1 MPRGRLELRTQNS
14 ELRTQDFP
22 WGFGLF
28 KKVLIANR
36 GEIAVR
42 IIRACKEMKIAT
54 VAIYSE
60 ADRDSLHVKMADE
73 AVCVGPPA
81 NKDSYLNMPNIISA
95 AMITGSEAIH
105 PGYAYFSEQAS
116 FAEAC
121 EACNLK
127 FIGPKASA
135 IELMGDKARAKET
148 AAKAGVPVIP
158 GSKGTIQSEQDA
170 FKTASKMGYPIRLK
184 ATAGGGGRG
193 IRVVQN
199 EEELAGA
206 LRIAQAEAESAF
218 GNGEL
223 YVEKEI
229 EEPRHVEIQLIGD
242 EHGHYVHLG
251 ERECSIQRR
260 NQKLV
265 EEAPSA
271 AVTPQIRNRMGE
283 AAVKLAKAVGYTNAG
298 TVEFLLDKNGD
309 FYFMEMNTRV
319 QVEHPVTEFVTGVDI
334 LKEQLRVAS
343 GENLSIAQKDVQIE
357 GHAIEC
363 RIIAE
368 DPANNFSPSAGRIQ
382 SLVMPGGIGVRI
394 DTHIYGGYEIPPY
407 YDAMLA
413 KLIVWGKTR
422 DEAIARMMRCLSE
435 FDIQGIKTNID
446 YQKQIISNAY
456 FRKGELSTS
465 FIVRRMGGGV

>member
-1 MPRGRLELRTQNS
+1 M
-14 ELRTQDFP
+14 
-22 WGFGLF
+22 F
-28 KKVLIANR
+28 KKILIANR

-60 ADRDSLHVKMADE
+60 ADRNSLHVKMADE
-73 AVCVGPPA
+73 AICVGPAP
-81 NKDSYLNMPNIISA
+81 NKESYLNMPNIISA
-95 AMITGSEAIH
+95 AIITGAEAIH
-105 PGYAYFSEQAS
+105 PGYAYFSEQPS

-127 FIGPKASA
+127 FIGPNASA

-158 GSKGTIQSEQDA
+158 GSKGIIKSEQDA
-170 FKTASKMGYPIRLK
+170 FKTASKMGYPVRLK

-193 IRVVQN
+193 IRVVHS
-199 EEELAGA
+199 EEDLAGQIK
-206 LRIAQAEAESAF
+206 IATAEAESAF

-223 YVEKEI
+223 YMEKEI
-229 EEPRHVEIQLIGD
+229 EDPRHVEIQILGD
-242 EHGHYVHLG
+242 EHGHYVYLG

-260 NQKLV
+260 NQKLL

-271 AVTPQIRNRMGE
+271 AVTPAIRSRMGE
-283 AAVKLAKAVGYTNAG
+283 SAIRLAKAVGYANAG
-298 TVEFLLDKNGD
+298 TIEFLLDKKGD

-319 QVEHPVTEFVTGVDI
+319 QVEHPVTEAVTGVDI
-334 LKEQLRVAS
+334 VKEQIRIAH
-343 GENLSIAQKDVQIE
+343 GEKLGFQQKDVKIE

-368 DPANNFSPSAGRIQ
+368 DPSNNFAPSVGTIKR
-382 SLVMPGGIGVRI
+382 LVTPGGIGVRL
-394 DTHIYGGYEIPPY
+394 DTHIYAGYEIPPY

-413 KLIVWGKTR
+413 KLIVWGADR
-422 DEAIARMMRCLSE
+422 PEAISRMHRCLSE
-435 FDIQGIKTNID
+435 FEIEGIKTNIE
-446 YQKQIISNAY
+446 YQEQILSNPY
-456 FRKGELSTS
+456 FKKGELSTS
-465 FIVRRMGGGV
+465 FIPRRMNGVS

>member
-1 MPRGRLELRTQNS
+1 
-14 ELRTQDFP
+14 
-22 WGFGLF
+22 LF

-36 GEIAVR
+36 GEIAIR
-42 IIRACKEMKIAT
+42 IIRACKELGVAT

-60 ADRDSLHVKMADE
+60 ADRNSLHVRMADE
-73 AVCVGPPA
+73 AICVGPAP
-81 NKDSYLNMPNIISA
+81 NRDSYLNMPNIISA
-95 AMITGSEAIH
+95 AMITGAEAIH

-158 GSKGTIQSEQDA
+158 GSPGTIENEQDA
-170 FKTASKMGYPIRLK
+170 FRIAARMGYPIRLK

-193 IRVVQN
+193 IRVVN
-199 EEELAGA
+199 GEEELASA
-206 LRIAQAEAESAF
+206 LRTAQAEAEAAF
-218 GNGEL
+218 GNGLL
-223 YVEKEI
+223 YIEKEI
-229 EEPRHVEIQLIGD
+229 VEPRHIEIQLMSD
-242 EHGHYVHLG
+242 EHGNHVHLG

-265 EEAPSA
+265 EEAPSC
-271 AVTPQIRNRMGE
+271 AVTPAIRKRMGD
-283 AAVKLAKAVGYTNAG
+283 AAIKLARAVGYSNAG
-298 TVEFLLDKNGD
+298 TVEFLLDRNGE

-319 QVEHPVTEFVTGVDI
+319 QVEHPVTELVTGVDI
-334 LKEQLRVAS
+334 VREQILVAAGS
-343 GENLSIAQKDVQIE
+343 KLGISQRDIAIN

-368 DPANNFSPSAGRIQ
+368 DPANNFAPSVGTIQ
-382 SLVMPGGIGVRI
+382 HLAAPGGLGVRL
-394 DTHIYGGYEIPPY
+394 DTHIYGGYQIPPY

-413 KLIVWGKTR
+413 KLVVWGR
-422 DEAIARMMRCLSE
+422 DRKEAIARMMRCLSE
-435 FDIQGIKTNID
+435 YEIDGIKTNIS
-446 YQKQIISNAY
+446 YQMEIISNPY
-456 FRKGELSTS
+456 FQKGELSTS
-465 FIVRRMGGGV
+465 FIPRRMNVSEQ

>member
-1 MPRGRLELRTQNS
+1 M
-14 ELRTQDFP
+14 
-22 WGFGLF
+22 F
-28 KKVLIANR
+28 KKILIANR

-42 IIRACKEMKIAT
+42 IIRACKEMRIAT

-60 ADRDSLHVKMADE
+60 ADRDSLHVRLADE
-73 AVCVGPPA
+73 AVCVGPPPS
-81 NKDSYLNMPNIISA
+81 KDSYLNMPNIISA
-95 AMITGSEAIH
+95 AIITGAEAIH
-105 PGYAYFSEQAS
+105 PGYGYFSEQAS

-135 IELMGDKARAKET
+135 IELMGDKARAKEV

-158 GSKGTIQSEQDA
+158 GSKGVITTEQEA
-170 FKTASKMGYPIRLK
+170 FRTAAKMGYPVRLK

-193 IRVVQN
+193 IRIVHN

-206 LRIAQAEAESAF
+206 FKVAQAEAESAF

-223 YVEKEI
+223 YMEKEI
-229 EEPRHVEIQLIGD
+229 EEPRHVEIQILGD

-260 NQKLV
+260 NQKLI
-265 EEAPSA
+265 EEAPSV
-271 AVTPQIRNRMGE
+271 AVTPQIRHRMGE
-283 AAVKLAKAVGYTNAG
+283 AAIKLAKAVGYTSAG
-298 TVEFLLDKNGD
+298 TVEFLLDRNGD
-309 FYFMEMNTRV
+309 FYFMEMNTRI
-319 QVEHPVTEFVTGVDI
+319 QVEHPVTEAVTGVDI
-334 LKEQLRVAS
+334 MKEQIRIAA
-343 GENLSIAQKDVQIE
+343 GEKFDLAQKDVKLE

-368 DPANNFSPSAGRIQ
+368 DPSNNFAPSAGTIRH
-382 SLVMPGGIGVRI
+382 LVLPGGIGVRV
-394 DTHIYGGYEIPPY
+394 DTHIHAGYNVPPY

-413 KLIVWGKTR
+413 KLIVWARNR
-422 DEAIARMMRCLSE
+422 DEAIARMMRSLSE
-435 FDIQGIKTNID
+435 FEIDGIKTNID

-465 FIVRRMGGGV
+465 FIPRRMGAMT

>member
-1 MPRGRLELRTQNS
+1 M
-14 ELRTQDFP
+14 
-22 WGFGLF
+22 F

-36 GEIAVR
+36 GEIAIR
-42 IIRACKEMKIAT
+42 IIRACKELGVAT

-60 ADRDSLHVKMADE
+60 ADRNSLHVRMADE
-73 AVCVGPPA
+73 AICVGPAP
-81 NKDSYLNMPNIISA
+81 NRDSYLNMPNIISA
-95 AMITGSEAIH
+95 AMITGAEAIH

-135 IELMGDKARAKET
+135 IELMGDKAKAKET

-158 GSKGTIQSEQDA
+158 GSPGTIENEQDA
-170 FKTASKMGYPIRLK
+170 FRIAARMGYPIRLK

-193 IRVVQN
+193 IRVVN
-199 EEELAGA
+199 GEEELASA
-206 LRIAQAEAESAF
+206 LRTAQAEAEAAF
-218 GNGEL
+218 GNGLL
-223 YVEKEI
+223 YIEKEI
-229 EEPRHVEIQLIGD
+229 VEPRHIEIQLMSD
-242 EHGHYVHLG
+242 EHGNHVHLG

-265 EEAPSA
+265 EEAPSC
-271 AVTPQIRNRMGE
+271 AVTPAIRKRMGD
-283 AAVKLAKAVGYTNAG
+283 AAIKLARAVGYSNAG
-298 TVEFLLDKNGD
+298 TVEFLLDRNGE

-334 LKEQLRVAS
+334 VREQILVAAGS
-343 GENLSIAQKDVQIE
+343 KLGISQRDIAIN

-368 DPANNFSPSAGRIQ
+368 DPANNFAPSVGTIQ
-382 SLVMPGGIGVRI
+382 HLAAPGGLGVRL
-394 DTHIYGGYEIPPY
+394 DTHIYGGYQIPPY

-413 KLIVWGKTR
+413 KLVVWGR
-422 DEAIARMMRCLSE
+422 DRKEAITRMMRCLSE
-435 FDIQGIKTNID
+435 YEIDGIKTNIS
-446 YQKQIISNAY
+446 YQMEIISNPY
-456 FRKGELSTS
+456 FQKGELSTS
-465 FIVRRMGGGV
+465 FIPRRMNAGGQ

>member
-1 MPRGRLELRTQNS
+1 
-14 ELRTQDFP
+14 
-22 WGFGLF
+22 
-28 KKVLIANR
+28 VANR

-42 IIRACKEMKIAT
+42 IIRACREMKIAT

-60 ADRDSLHVKMADE
+60 ADRNSLHVRMADE
-73 AVCVGPPA
+73 AICVGPAP
-81 NKDSYLNMPNIISA
+81 NKESYLNMPNIISA
-95 AMITGSEAIH
+95 AIITGAEAIH

-170 FKTASKMGYPIRLK
+170 FKTASKMGYPVRLK

-193 IRVVQN
+193 IRVVHS
-199 EEELAGA
+199 EDELAGQ
-206 LRIAQAEAESAF
+206 LRIATAEAESAF

-223 YVEKEI
+223 YMEKEI
-229 EEPRHVEIQLIGD
+229 EDPRHVEIQLIGD
-242 EHGHYVHLG
+242 EHGHYVYLG

-260 NQKLV
+260 NQKLL
-265 EEAPSA
+265 EEAPSV
-271 AVTPQIRNRMGE
+271 AVTPAIRTKMGE
-283 AAVKLAKAVGYTNAG
+283 AAIKLAKTVGYANAG
-298 TVEFLLDKNGD
+298 TVEYLLDRKGD

-334 LKEQLRVAS
+334 VKEQIRVAA
-343 GENLSIAQKDVQIE
+343 GEKLSVTQKDIKID
-357 GHAIEC
+357 GHSIEC

-368 DPANNFSPSAGRIQ
+368 DPSNNFCPSVGTIKHLA
-382 SLVMPGGIGVRI
+382 MPGGIGVRV
-394 DTHIYGGYEIPPY
+394 DSHIYGGYEIPPY

-413 KLIVWGKTR
+413 KLVVWGQDR
-422 DEAIARMMRCLSE
+422 NEAIARMLRCLSE
-435 FDIQGIKTNID
+435 LEIEGVKTNIS
-446 YQKQIISNAY
+446 YQIEILSNAY

-465 FIVRRMGGGV
+465 FIPRRMNGG

>member
-1 MPRGRLELRTQNS
+1 
-14 ELRTQDFP
+14 
-22 WGFGLF
+22 
-28 KKVLIANR
+28 
-36 GEIAVR
+36 
-42 IIRACKEMKIAT
+42 MKIAT

-60 ADRDSLHVKMADE
+60 ADKDSLHVRMADE
-73 AVCVGPPA
+73 AICVGPPA
-81 NKDSYLNMPNIISA
+81 NKESYLNMPNIISA
-95 AMITGSEAIH
+95 ATITGAEAIH

-121 EACNLK
+121 EACNIK

-170 FKTASKMGYPIRLK
+170 FKTARKMGYPIRLK

-193 IRVVQN
+193 IRVVHS
-199 EEELAGA
+199 EEDLASQ
-206 LRIAQAEAESAF
+206 LRVAIAEAESAF
-218 GNGEL
+218 GNGEM
-223 YVEKEI
+223 YIEKEI

-260 NQKLV
+260 NQKLI
-265 EEAPSA
+265 EESPSV
-271 AVTPQIRNRMGE
+271 AVNPAIRNRMGE
-283 AAVKLAKAVGYTNAG
+283 SAVKLAKAVGYANAG

-319 QVEHPVTEFVTGVDI
+319 QVEHPVTEFVTGMDI
-334 LKEQLRVAS
+334 VKEQIKVAA
-343 GENLSIAQKDVQIE
+343 GEKLSVTQKDIKLN

-368 DPANNFSPSAGRIQ
+368 DPSNNFAPSVGTVRHLA
-382 SLVMPGGIGVRI
+382 VPGGIGVRV

-413 KLIVWGKTR
+413 KLIVWGQDR
-422 DEAIARMMRCLSE
+422 DEAISRMMRCLSE
-435 FDIQGIKTNID
+435 YEIEGVKTNIS
-446 YQKQIISNAY
+446 YQMEILSNPY
-456 FRKGELSTS
+456 FKKGELSTS
-465 FIVRRMGGGV
+465 FIPRRMNTNA

>member
-1 MPRGRLELRTQNS
+1 M
-14 ELRTQDFP
+14 
-22 WGFGLF
+22 F

-36 GEIAVR
+36 GEIAIR
-42 IIRACKEMKIAT
+42 IIRACKELGVAT

-60 ADRDSLHVKMADE
+60 ADRNSLHVRMADE
-73 AVCVGPPA
+73 AICVGPAP
-81 NKDSYLNMPNIISA
+81 NRDSYLNMPNIISA
-95 AMITGSEAIH
+95 AMITGAEAIH

-135 IELMGDKARAKET
+135 IELMGDKAKAKET

-158 GSKGTIQSEQDA
+158 GSPGTIENEQDA
-170 FKTASKMGYPIRLK
+170 FRIAARMGYPIRLK

-193 IRVVQN
+193 IRVVN
-199 EEELAGA
+199 GEEELASA
-206 LRIAQAEAESAF
+206 LRTAQAEAEAAF
-218 GNGEL
+218 GNGLL
-223 YVEKEI
+223 YIEKEI
-229 EEPRHVEIQLIGD
+229 VEPRHIEIQLMSD
-242 EHGHYVHLG
+242 EHGNHVHLG

-265 EEAPSA
+265 EEAPSC
-271 AVTPQIRNRMGE
+271 AVTPAIRKRMGD
-283 AAVKLAKAVGYTNAG
+283 AAIKLARAVGYSNAG
-298 TVEFLLDKNGD
+298 TVEFLLDKNSE

-334 LKEQLRVAS
+334 VREQIMVAAGS
-343 GENLSIAQKDVQIE
+343 KLSISQRDITIN

-368 DPANNFSPSAGRIQ
+368 DPANNFAPSVGTIQ
-382 SLVMPGGIGVRI
+382 HLAAPGGLGVRL
-394 DTHIYGGYEIPPY
+394 DTHIYGGYQIPPY

-413 KLIVWGKTR
+413 KLIVWGR
-422 DEAIARMMRCLSE
+422 DRKEAIARMMRCLSE
-435 FDIQGIKTNID
+435 YEIDGIKTNIS
-446 YQKQIISNAY
+446 YQMEIISNPY
-456 FRKGELSTS
+456 FQKGELSTS
-465 FIVRRMGGGV
+465 FIPRRMNAGGQ

>member
-1 MPRGRLELRTQNS
+1 
-14 ELRTQDFP
+14 
-22 WGFGLF
+22 
-28 KKVLIANR
+28 
-36 GEIAVR
+36 
-42 IIRACKEMKIAT
+42 MKIAT

-60 ADRDSLHVKMADE
+60 ADKDSLHVRMADE
-73 AVCVGPPA
+73 AICVGPPA
-81 NKDSYLNMPNIISA
+81 NKESYLNMPNIISA
-95 AMITGSEAIH
+95 ATITGAEAIH

-121 EACNLK
+121 EACNIK

-170 FKTASKMGYPIRLK
+170 FKTARKMGYPIRLK

-193 IRVVQN
+193 IRVVHS
-199 EEELAGA
+199 EEDLASQ
-206 LRIAQAEAESAF
+206 LRVAIAEAESAF
-218 GNGEL
+218 GNGEM
-223 YVEKEI
+223 YIEKEI

-260 NQKLV
+260 NQKLI
-265 EEAPSA
+265 EESPSV
-271 AVTPQIRNRMGE
+271 AVNPAIRNRMGE
-283 AAVKLAKAVGYTNAG
+283 AAVKLAKAVGYANAG

-319 QVEHPVTEFVTGVDI
+319 QVEHPVTEFVTGMDI
-334 LKEQLRVAS
+334 VKEQIKVAAS
-343 GENLSIAQKDVQIE
+343 EKLSVTQKDIKLN

-368 DPANNFSPSAGRIQ
+368 DPSNNFAPSVGTVRHLA
-382 SLVMPGGIGVRI
+382 VPGGIGVRV

-413 KLIVWGKTR
+413 KLIVWGQDR
-422 DEAIARMMRCLSE
+422 DEAISRMMRCLSE
-435 FDIQGIKTNID
+435 YEIEGVKTNIS
-446 YQKQIISNAY
+446 YQMEILSNPY
-456 FRKGELSTS
+456 FKKGELSTS
-465 FIVRRMGGGV
+465 FIPRRMNTNA

>member
-1 MPRGRLELRTQNS
+1 M
-14 ELRTQDFP
+14 
-22 WGFGLF
+22 F

-36 GEIAVR
+36 GEIAIR
-42 IIRACKEMKIAT
+42 IIRACKEMNIAT

-60 ADRDSLHVKMADE
+60 ADVNSLHVRMADE
-73 AVCVGPPA
+73 AVCVGPAP
-81 NKDSYLNMPNIISA
+81 NKESYLNMPNIISA
-95 AMITGSEAIH
+95 AIITGADAIH

-127 FIGPKASA
+127 FIGPSASA

-148 AAKAGVPVIP
+148 AMKAGVPVIP
-158 GSKGTIQSEQDA
+158 GSKGTLESEQEA
-170 FKTASKMGYPIRLK
+170 FKLASKMGYPIRLK

-199 EEELAGA
+199 DSELANA
-206 LRIAQAEAESAF
+206 IKIASSEAESAF

-223 YVEKEI
+223 YLEKDI
-229 EEPRHVEIQLIGD
+229 EDPRHIEIQLMGD
-242 EHGHYVHLG
+242 EHGNYVHLG

-260 NQKLV
+260 NQKLI
-265 EEAPSA
+265 EEAPSC
-271 AVTPQIRNRMGE
+271 AVTPAIRNKMGE
-283 AAVKLAKAVGYTNAG
+283 AAIKLAKAVNYKNAG

-334 LKEQLRVAS
+334 VKEQIRVAM
-343 GENLSIAQKDVQIE
+343 GDKLDIRQKDISIH
-357 GHAIEC
+357 GHSIEC

-368 DPANNFSPSAGRIQ
+368 DPDNNFAPSVGRIEH
-382 SLVMPGGIGVRI
+382 LAAPGGIGVRL
-394 DTHIYGGYEIPPY
+394 DTHIYAGYDIPPY

-413 KLIVWGKTR
+413 KLIVWGINR
-422 DEAIARMMRCLSE
+422 DEAVARMARCLSE
-435 FDIQGIKTNID
+435 YEISGVKTNIE
-446 YQKQIISNAY
+446 YQQKIISNAY

-465 FIVRRMGGGV
+465 FIPRRMGM

>member
-1 MPRGRLELRTQNS
+1 M
-14 ELRTQDFP
+14 
-22 WGFGLF
+22 F
-28 KKVLIANR
+28 KKILVANR

-42 IIRACKEMKIAT
+42 VIRACREMKIAT

-60 ADRDSLHVKMADE
+60 ADRNSLHVRMADE
-73 AVCVGPPA
+73 AICVGPAP
-81 NKDSYLNMPNIISA
+81 NKESYLNMPNIISA
-95 AMITGSEAIH
+95 AIITGAEAIH

-170 FKTASKMGYPIRLK
+170 FKTASKMGYPVRLK

-193 IRVVQN
+193 IRVVHS
-199 EEELAGA
+199 EDELAGQ
-206 LRIAQAEAESAF
+206 LRIATAEAESAF

-223 YVEKEI
+223 YMEKEI
-229 EEPRHVEIQLIGD
+229 EDPRHVEIQLIGD
-242 EHGHYVHLG
+242 EHGHYVYLG

-260 NQKLV
+260 NQKLL
-265 EEAPSA
+265 EEAPSV
-271 AVTPQIRNRMGE
+271 AVTPAIRAKMGE
-283 AAVKLAKAVGYTNAG
+283 AAIKLAKTVGYANAG
-298 TVEFLLDKNGD
+298 TVEYLLDRKGD

-334 LKEQLRVAS
+334 VKEQIRVAA
-343 GENLSIAQKDVQIE
+343 GENLSVTQKDIKID
-357 GHAIEC
+357 GHSIEC

-368 DPANNFSPSAGRIQ
+368 DPSNNFCPSVGTIKHLA
-382 SLVMPGGIGVRI
+382 MPGGIGVRV
-394 DTHIYGGYEIPPY
+394 DSHIYGGYEIPPY

-413 KLIVWGKTR
+413 KLVVWGQDR
-422 DEAIARMMRCLSE
+422 NEAIARMLRCLSE
-435 FDIQGIKTNID
+435 LEIEGVKTNIS
-446 YQKQIISNAY
+446 YQMEILSNAY

-465 FIVRRMGGGV
+465 FIPRRMNGG

>member
-1 MPRGRLELRTQNS
+1 M
-14 ELRTQDFP
+14 
-22 WGFGLF
+22 F
-28 KKVLIANR
+28 KKILIANR
-36 GEIAVR
+36 GEIAIR
-42 IIRACKEMKIAT
+42 IIRACKELKIGT

-60 ADRDSLHVKMADE
+60 ADRDSLHVRMADE

-95 AMITGSEAIH
+95 AMITGAEAIH

-121 EACNLK
+121 EACKLK

-148 AAKAGVPVIP
+148 AAKAGVPCIP
-158 GSKGTIQSEQDA
+158 GSKGTIKSEQEA
-170 FKTASKMGYPIRLK
+170 FKVAGKMGYPVRLK

-193 IRVVQN
+193 IRVVHN
-199 EEELAGA
+199 EEDLAGQIK
-206 LRIAQAEAESAF
+206 IATAEAESAF

-223 YVEKEI
+223 YIEKEI
-229 EEPRHVEIQLIGD
+229 EEPRHVEIQLMGD
-242 EHGHYVHLG
+242 EHGHYIHLG

-260 NQKLV
+260 NQKLI
-265 EEAPSA
+265 EESPSV
-271 AVTPQIRNRMGE
+271 AVTPAIRRRMGE
-283 AAVKLAKAVGYTNAG
+283 AAIKLARAVGYANAG

-319 QVEHPVTEFVTGVDI
+319 QVEHPVTEAVTGVDI
-334 LKEQLRVAS
+334 VREQIRVAS
-343 GENLSIAQKDVQIE
+343 GEKLAETQKDIKLT

-368 DPANNFSPSAGRIQ
+368 DPSNNFAPSVGTIKHLAA
-382 SLVMPGGIGVRI
+382 PGGIGVRV
-394 DTHIYGGYEIPPY
+394 DSHIYAGYDIPPY

-413 KLIVWGKTR
+413 KLIVWGTSR
-422 DEAIARMMRCLSE
+422 PEAVSRMLRCLSE
-435 FDIQGIKTNID
+435 YEIDGVNTNIE
-446 YQKQIISNAY
+446 YQAKILSNPHFRSGEISTA
-456 FRKGELSTS
+456 
-465 FIVRRMGGGV
+465 FITRRMNGA

>member
-1 MPRGRLELRTQNS
+1 M
-14 ELRTQDFP
+14 
-22 WGFGLF
+22 F

-36 GEIAVR
+36 GEIAIR

-60 ADRDSLHVKMADE
+60 ADKKSLHVRMADE
-73 AVCVGPPA
+73 AICVGPPA
-81 NKDSYLNMPNIISA
+81 NRDSYLNMPNIISA
-95 AMITGSEAIH
+95 AIITGAEAIH

-121 EACNLK
+121 EACKIK
-127 FIGPKASA
+127 FIGPKAGA

-158 GSKGTIQSEQDA
+158 GSKGTIQSEQEA
-170 FKTASKMGYPIRLK
+170 FKTASKMGYPVRLK

-199 EEELAGA
+199 EDDLAGQI
-206 LRIAQAEAESAF
+206 RIATAEAEAAF

-223 YVEKEI
+223 YIEKEI
-229 EEPRHVEIQLIGD
+229 EDPRHVEIQLLGD

-260 NQKLV
+260 NQKLI
-265 EEAPSA
+265 EEAPSV
-271 AVTPQIRNRMGE
+271 AVTPAIRNRMGE
-283 AAVKLAKAVGYTNAG
+283 AAIKLAKAVGYANAG
-298 TVEFLLDKNGD
+298 TVEFLLDKKGD

-319 QVEHPVTEFVTGVDI
+319 QVEHPVTEAVTGVDI
-334 LKEQLRVAS
+334 VKEQLRVAA
-343 GENLSIAQKDVQIE
+343 GEKLDVTQKDINID

-368 DPANNFSPSAGRIQ
+368 DPSNNFSPSVGTVKHLA
-382 SLVMPGGIGVRI
+382 VPGGIGVRV

-413 KLIVWGKTR
+413 KLIVWGKDR

-435 FDIQGIKTNID
+435 YEIEGVKTNIS
-446 YQKQIISNAY
+446 YQMEILSNAY

-465 FIVRRMGGGV
+465 FIPRRMNGG

>member
-1 MPRGRLELRTQNS
+1 M
-14 ELRTQDFP
+14 
-22 WGFGLF
+22 F
-28 KKVLIANR
+28 KKILVANR

-42 IIRACKEMKIAT
+42 IIRACREMKIAT

-60 ADRDSLHVKMADE
+60 ADRNSLHVRMADE
-73 AVCVGPPA
+73 AICVGPAP
-81 NKDSYLNMPNIISA
+81 NKESYLNMPNIISA
-95 AMITGSEAIH
+95 AIITGAEAIH

-170 FKTASKMGYPIRLK
+170 FKTASKMGYPVRLK

-193 IRVVQN
+193 IRVVHS
-199 EEELAGA
+199 EDELAGQ
-206 LRIAQAEAESAF
+206 LRIATAEAESAF

-223 YVEKEI
+223 YMEKEI
-229 EEPRHVEIQLIGD
+229 EDPRHVEIQLIGD
-242 EHGHYVHLG
+242 EHGHYVYLG

-260 NQKLV
+260 NQKLL
-265 EEAPSA
+265 EEAPSV
-271 AVTPQIRNRMGE
+271 AVTPAIRTKMGE
-283 AAVKLAKAVGYTNAG
+283 AAIKLAKTVGYANAG
-298 TVEFLLDKNGD
+298 TVEYLLDRKGD

-334 LKEQLRVAS
+334 VKEQIRVAA
-343 GENLSIAQKDVQIE
+343 GEKLSVTQKDIKID
-357 GHAIEC
+357 GHSIEC

-368 DPANNFSPSAGRIQ
+368 DPSNNFCPSVGTIKHLA
-382 SLVMPGGIGVRI
+382 MPGGIGVRV
-394 DTHIYGGYEIPPY
+394 DSHIYGGYEIPPY

-413 KLIVWGKTR
+413 KLVVWGQDR
-422 DEAIARMMRCLSE
+422 NEAIARMLRCLSE
-435 FDIQGIKTNID
+435 LEIEGVKTNIS
-446 YQKQIISNAY
+446 YQIEILSNAY

-465 FIVRRMGGGV
+465 FIPRRMNGG

>member
-1 MPRGRLELRTQNS
+1 M
-14 ELRTQDFP
+14 
-22 WGFGLF
+22 F

-36 GEIAVR
+36 GEIAIR
-42 IIRACKEMKIAT
+42 IIRACKELGVAT

-60 ADRDSLHVKMADE
+60 ADRNSLHVRMADE
-73 AVCVGPPA
+73 AICVGPAP
-81 NKDSYLNMPNIISA
+81 NRDSYLNMPNIISA
-95 AMITGSEAIH
+95 AMITGAEAIH

-148 AAKAGVPVIP
+148 AAKAGVSVIP
-158 GSKGTIQSEQDA
+158 GSPGTIENEQDA
-170 FKTASKMGYPIRLK
+170 FRIAARMGYPIRLK

-193 IRVVQN
+193 IRVVN
-199 EEELAGA
+199 GEEELASA
-206 LRIAQAEAESAF
+206 LRTAQAEAEAAF
-218 GNGEL
+218 GNGLL
-223 YVEKEI
+223 YIEKEI
-229 EEPRHVEIQLIGD
+229 VEPRHIEIQLMGD
-242 EHGHYVHLG
+242 EHGNYVHLG

-265 EEAPSA
+265 EEAPYC
-271 AVTPQIRNRMGE
+271 AVTPAIRKHMGD
-283 AAVKLAKAVGYTNAG
+283 AAIKLARAVGYSNAG

-319 QVEHPVTEFVTGVDI
+319 QVEHPVTELVTGIDI
-334 LKEQLRVAS
+334 VREQILVAAGS
-343 GENLSIAQKDVQIE
+343 KLSTSQRDIAIN

-368 DPANNFSPSAGRIQ
+368 DPVNNFAPSVGTIQ
-382 SLVMPGGIGVRI
+382 HLAAPGGLGVRL
-394 DTHIYGGYEIPPY
+394 DTHIYGGYQIPPY

-413 KLIVWGKTR
+413 KLIVWGR
-422 DEAIARMMRCLSE
+422 DRKEAIARMMRCLSE
-435 FDIQGIKTNID
+435 YEIDGVKTNIS
-446 YQKQIISNAY
+446 YQMQIISNPY
-456 FRKGELSTS
+456 FQKGELSTS
-465 FIVRRMGGGV
+465 FIPRRMNAGGQ